1 MCKQLNALSQGHAL
15 VATLLQTKGAR
26 VQSNPAHV
34 AALCQAASRGNV
46 RKLRLLHDYGLR
58 LDVCDYDFRSSFELL
73 ARDSMVLHDNALATL
88 SHIAVIR
95 VLLAGARESLLSETQ
110 G

>member
-1 MCKQLNALSQGHAL
+1 MKSDPFLLSSH
-15 VATLLQTKGAR
+15 
-26 VQSNPAHV
+26 

-73 ARDSMVLHDNALATL
+73 TRDSMVLHDNALATL

-95 VLLAGARESLLSETQ
+95 VLLAGARERVCSNPENTARAEI
-110 G
+110 GRGTA